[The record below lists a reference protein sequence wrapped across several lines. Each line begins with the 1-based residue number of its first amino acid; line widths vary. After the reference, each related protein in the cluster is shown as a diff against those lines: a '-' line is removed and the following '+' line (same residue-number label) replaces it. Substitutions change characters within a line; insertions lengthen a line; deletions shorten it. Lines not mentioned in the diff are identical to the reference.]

1 MKSTATV
8 TGDASEFARAPG
20 ISTEVFAGRLEP
32 RTHLPAAAA
41 AGFAALELS
50 LLSGPERFD
59 HSKRDAVTEFGD
71 RAADLGL
78 AVWSVHEPEIGECL
92 GAESALEQNRA
103 ADQVR
108 RCLEV
113 AHRLGAVAIPSHLLM
128 NQMLN
133 TDPEEEAEIERRL
146 VDRLHQ
152 LAPEVRAS
160 GARIAFENTGR
171 RAWAR
176 PAALQRRMA
185 TLPADAYGFVLDTG
199 HSNLMSDMDE
209 LLDAFG
215 ARLLTLHLDDNHG
228 ESDDHLPPLEGTTD
242 WDAVRARLDQLDYQG
257 CLLYEV
263 GTGADSVQTMAATMA
278 AHVRIFGDR

>member
-1 MKSTATV
+1 MTQSPHHNI
-8 TGDASEFARAPG
+8 SRAPG
-20 ISTEVFAGRLEP
+20 ISTEVFAGRLQP
-32 RTHLPAAAA
+32 RAHLPAVAA

-59 HSKRDAVTEFGD
+59 HSRSEAVAEFGD
-71 RAADLGL
+71 AAADQGL
-78 AVWSVHEPEIGECL
+78 AVWSVHEPEIPECL
-92 GAESALEQNRA
+92 GAESTLEQDRA

-128 NQMLN
+128 NQML
-133 TDPEEEAEIERRL
+133 DADAEEEARIERRL

-152 LAPEVRAS
+152 LAPDVRAS

-176 PAALQRRMA
+176 PPALRRRMA
-185 TLPADAYGFVLDTG
+185 TLPTDAYGFVLDTG

-209 LLDAFG
+209 LLDALG
-215 ARLLTLHLDDNHG
+215 TRLITLHLDDNHG
-228 ESDDHLPPLEGTTD
+228 ESDDHLPPLAGTTD
-242 WDAVRARLDQLDYQG
+242 WDAVRTRLDELDYQG

-263 GTGADSVQTMAATMA
+263 GSGEDSEQTLTATMA
-278 AHVRIFGDR
+278 AHTRIFGDPVS